1 MQRGRA
7 GRLTHS
13 KQASHRADVLQASAR
28 GVPCAEVNL
37 EPSEATS
44 LVDFAFQGQA
54 GEILPSLFGV
64 SVN

>member
-1 MQRGRA
+1 MGVPA
-7 GRLTHS
+7 GQWSQGNRITE
-13 KQASHRADVLQASAR
+13 QWGVLQASAR

-44 LVDFAFQGQA
+44 LVDFAFQGRA

-64 SVN
+64 SVT